1 MSNET
6 SSAVQMRRFMWLFAL
21 AWAGGAVAYVP
32 FLTILLPLRITL
44 LAGARSVQVLGLI
57 TFCGAIAASIGNIF
71 FGWLSD
77 WTGARR
83 TWVALGLLFST
94 ILLFSVTLAHQV
106 WSLLL
111 IVICWQLAL
120 NMMLGPLSAWA
131 ADRVPAGRTGSL
143 GGLIAFTPALGALSG
158 VIVTSPGLA
167 GPDKRLWLVSAMVCA
182 CVLPAL
188 FLVRALPLTGDER
201 STNVAGERPSFP
213 WLMWLA
219 RLFVQ
224 IAEAAFFAYLL
235 LYFRSLDPGLEESRV
250 ARLFGIVVIAAV
262 PVAMLLGR
270 SADRMQK
277 PERALAA
284 CALCSGVGLLA
295 MSIASNVGQA
305 SFAYVLFGLA
315 TTVFLSLH
323 TGQTLR
329 VLPDPRRRGRDL
341 GIFNLTN
348 TLPSMIM
355 SVLAVTIVPE
365 AGFPIL
371 LKVLALLVFAASAML
386 FSLGASGAAA
396 GQGMKGNGQNIG
408 SNPES
413 A

>member
-1 MSNET
+1 
-6 SSAVQMRRFMWLFAL
+6 MWLFAL

-32 FLTILLPLRITL
+32 FLTLLLPLRVEL
-44 LAGARSVQVLGLI
+44 LAGQRSVQVLGLI

-77 WTGARR
+77 RTGLRR
-83 TWVALGLLFST
+83 PWVAVGLLLST
-94 ILLFSVTLAHQV
+94 ILLVSVALAHQPASV
-106 WSLLL
+106 VV
-111 IVICWQLAL
+111 IVVCWQLTL

-158 VIVTSPGLA
+158 VIVTNPGVA
-167 GPDKRLWLVSAMVCA
+167 DPDQRLWLVSAMVCA

-188 FLVRALPLTGDER
+188 LFVRAVPRTREER
-201 STNVAGERPSFP
+201 STEGTGVRRGFP

-219 RLFVQ
+219 RLFIQ

-250 ARLFGIVVIAAV
+250 ARLFGMVVIAAV
-262 PVAMLLGR
+262 PLAVLLGR
-270 SADRMQK
+270 WADRMEK
-277 PERALAA
+277 PEKVLAA
-284 CALCSGVGLLA
+284 CALCSGIGLIA
-295 MSIASNVGQA
+295 MSVATDVGQA
-305 SFAYVLFGLA
+305 SLAYVVFGLA
-315 TTVFLSLH
+315 TATFLSLH
-323 TGQTLR
+323 SGQTLR
-329 VLPDPRRRGRDL
+329 VLPNPARRGRDL
-341 GIFNLTN
+341 GLFNLTN

-355 SVLAVTIVPE
+355 SVLAVTIVPQ

-386 FSLGASGAAA
+386 FSVGAFGAAA
-396 GQGMKGNGQNIG
+396 EHGTNRNG
-408 SNPES
+408 
-413 A
+413 